1 MEASEQGGKEGRK
14 VEEVEK
20 RFREREG
27 GGARLLDGG
36 GTISILKVDSEF
48 LVPGD

>member
-1 MEASEQGGKEGRK
+1 MEASEQRREGRK

-20 RFREREG
+20 RLRERG